1 MDMVIDGN
9 RESEDAE
16 IKGLRSCSQILVAP
30 RQAGACDSYFLV
42 HGACSHFL
50 RRFQAADRA
59 LSSQRC
65 HHRE

>member
-9 RESEDAE
+9 RECVDAE
-16 IKGLRSCSQILVAP
+16 IKTLRGCCQILVAS
-30 RQAGACDSYFLV
+30 RQAGTCDSHFLV
-42 HGACSHFL
+42 HGAGSHFL